1 MSFCA
6 CPIAARS
13 NSACGLRP
21 DAAALLSAGP
31 SSAPTASAER
41 RSRSKVRI
49 NTSWPARSV
58 PVTLLFWNSACTVS
72 VGPLLLT
79 VTAALRLPMASL
91 LATGSGAGAGRAAG
105 AAVGRNAVTAPAV
118 LLTASLTLAGVTQP
132 AKHKSSKLNGTPE
145 RMNSS

>member
-79 VTAALRLPMASL
+79 VTALRLPMVSL
-91 LATGSGAGAGRAAG
+91 PAMGSGAGAGRAAG
-105 AAVGRNAVTAPAV
+105 AAVGRSAATAPAV

-132 AKHKSSKLNGTPE
+132 AKHKSSKLSGTPE